1 MLLWDTCGFAWIRR
15 YPPNLL
21 LCLLL
26 LLHGAGGNSDKH
38 EHHRHNR
45 QNRQQHERVEV
56 AQCPNDSG
64 KAAQHEHGAQVEA
77 RNAAGV
83 DARVVLHAVQVGH
96 EQARD
101 HGRVG
106 DERAQNHADERECDN
121 ARLTP
126 DKQA

>member
-15 YPPNLL
+15 YPQNLL
-21 LCLLL
+21 FCLLL

-45 QNRQQHERVEV
+45 QNSQQHERVEV
-56 AQCPNDSG
+56 AQRADNG
-64 KAAQHEHGAQVEA
+64 RKAAQHEHGAQVEA

-106 DERAQNHADERECDN
+106 DERAQNHADERDCDN